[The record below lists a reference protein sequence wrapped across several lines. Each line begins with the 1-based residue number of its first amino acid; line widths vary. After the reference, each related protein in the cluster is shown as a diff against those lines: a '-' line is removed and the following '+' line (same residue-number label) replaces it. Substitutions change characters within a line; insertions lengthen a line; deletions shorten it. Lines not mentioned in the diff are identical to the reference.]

1 MNRQIA
7 PISPGGAGKRA
18 LMLVAIMLCSSVAPI
33 MMVPGVSAHESAND
47 TVWPKSG
54 SNDTGWVQLDAIGA
68 DPTIGTQA
76 SADWT
81 LEFAPG
87 ADLSN
92 VSFQVRVNG
101 SDGLMIEEP
110 MLLAND
116 IGINLLDWRGL
127 GSFGSSDSFAGANP
141 YDGRLTP
148 NSDSGA
154 TWTIPSDATITDL
167 VIEALAPVDPAV
179 SFEPIQLEIGAK
191 AIHPDDGR
199 MYLAILDDVLVL
211 DYNNDPPIIDM
222 IEFESDVLDMEIDTA
237 NNMIHFLTNDEGF
250 SAISLMDSTSQVV
263 LPDSGDPEFIDM
275 DQFTVTSGG
284 VFAAGQSGLFS
295 WTSGAWSEI
304 DALGGSSILDML
316 EVDSVLYIATDGDGV
331 MRYSVANGVM
341 LSDWST
347 ANSLHSDEITSMLVS
362 GNQLVMASSDAGLA
376 RYDWSSGFWLSTW
389 NSGNWLSSNDV
400 TGLARSGNTLYILN
414 GDALHTYNAASN
426 VFSGSQTIDA
436 FGLAGTGYELI
447 LWPNSGARSPSSE
460 LILVSDGYGALV

>member
-1 MNRQIA
+1 MTRYGRSLAATTQ
-7 PISPGGAGKRA
+7 
-18 LMLVAIMLCSSVAPI
+18 
-33 MMVPGVSAHESAND
+33 
-47 TVWPKSG
+47 
-54 SNDTGWVQLDAIGA
+54 GWVQLDAIGA
-68 DPTIGTQA
+68 DPTTGTQA

-127 GSFGSSDSFAGANP
+127 GSFGSADSFVGANP

-222 IEFESDVLDMEIDTA
+222 IEFESDVLDMEIDVA
-237 NNMIHFLTNDEGF
+237 NNLIHFLTEEDGF
-250 SAISLMDSTSQVV
+250 FAVSLTDSSTQTV
-263 LPDSGDPEFIDM
+263 LPDASDAAFEELHQFVIASTGD
-275 DQFTVTSGG
+275 VY
-284 VFAAGQSGLFS
+284 AANADELVLWNG
-295 WTSGAWSEI
+295 GAWVNVRWHKRCM
-304 DALGGSSILDML
+304 LGHVRSK
-316 EVDSVLYIATDGDGV
+316 
-331 MRYSVANGVM
+331 R
-341 LSDWST
+341 
-347 ANSLHSDEITSMLVS
+347 NSLHFN
-362 GNQLVMASSDAGLA
+362 G
-376 RYDWSSGFWLSTW
+376 RRWCST
-389 NSGNWLSSNDV
+389 V
-400 TGLARSGNTLYILN
+400 RSCLGT
-414 GDALHTYNAASN
+414 
-426 VFSGSQTIDA
+426 DA
-436 FGLAGTGYELI
+436 FCMVH
-447 LWPNSGARSPSSE
+447 RQQSS
-460 LILVSDGYGALV
+460 L